1 MHMRAKAPV
10 TERALIARINR
21 KLKTAGRVLRV
32 KRGNWRND
40 ISGPYYLVDVKN
52 NTVVAGASAANRIDL
67 EKFARKLGTLEEYEE
82 IVESEE

>member
-1 MHMRAKAPV
+1 MMQAKAPV
-10 TERALIARINR
+10 TERALLARINR
-21 KLKTAGRVLRV
+21 KLKTEGRVLKV

-52 NTVVAGASAANRIDL
+52 NSVIAGASAHNRIDL

>member
-1 MHMRAKAPV
+1 MQAKAPV

-32 KRGNWRND
+32 KRGGWRND
-40 ISGPYYLVDVKN
+40 VSGPYYLVDVKN
-52 NTVVAGASAANRIDL
+52 SAVIAGSSASNRIDL
-67 EKFARKLGTLEEYEE
+67 EKFAKKLGALEEYEE

>member
-1 MHMRAKAPV
+1 MMQAKAPV

-21 KLKTAGRVLRV
+21 KLKPEGRVLKV

-40 ISGPYYLVDVKN
+40 ISGPYYLVDVEHN
-52 NTVVAGASAANRIDL
+52 SVIAGSSAHNRINL

-82 IVESEE
+82 IVESEK